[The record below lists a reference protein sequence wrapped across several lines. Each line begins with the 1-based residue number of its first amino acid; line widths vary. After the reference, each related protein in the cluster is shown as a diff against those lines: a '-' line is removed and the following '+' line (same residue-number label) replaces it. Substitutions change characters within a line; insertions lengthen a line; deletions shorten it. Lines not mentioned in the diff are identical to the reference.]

1 MSDVITY
8 DFRFADGQT
17 FHFEVPLHGW
27 RETAANRDAPRPD
40 WTLLAQDRCPN
51 CPLDP
56 AQHRYCPAAVDL
68 HAAAAKFSSIVS
80 YARAHV
86 DVVVGE
92 RTYSSEC
99 DMNTAVR
106 SLFGLYLALSGC
118 PVTGRMRPMA
128 LRHLPFSS
136 MQETLGRAVG
146 HYLTKQYLVMRAGG
160 TPDWQLTGLGRL
172 YEELDEVNMAFIGR
186 LRRASERDSN
196 LNALCGL
203 STFARFYS
211 MGLDDLLDEEKALY
225 LASF

>member
-1 MSDVITY
+1 MSEVITY

-17 FHFEVPLHGW
+17 FHFEVPLQGW
-27 RETAANRDAPRPD
+27 NESRAAAAPPPPD

-56 AQHRYCPAAVDL
+56 ARHRYCPAAVDL

-80 YARAHV
+80 YQRAQV
-86 DVVVGE
+86 SVVVGT

-146 HYLTKQYLVMRAGG
+146 HYLTKQFLVMRSGG
-160 TPDWQLTGLGRL
+160 TPDWTLAGLGRL
-172 YEELDEVNMAFIGR
+172 YEQLDEVNMAFIAR
-186 LRRASERDSN
+186 LRRASEHDSN

-211 MGLDDLLDEEKALY
+211 LGIDELLDEEKALY